1 MKIAVIF
8 STQLRTIEYTTPN
21 LLKFFGELFPQIDFF
36 CHTWDISYHS
46 TKQSGII
53 RHDNPNET
61 IIEDY
66 NKLINNPKIV
76 ANFIKIFNPKKM
88 VIENFLEYQ
97 KKNYLL
103 NENDFQMWYSIWA
116 GNELKKQYEI
126 ENDFKYDIVIK
137 VRGDLIFQTER
148 TLLDDIIDYKNEN
161 NKNTILYIEDF
172 YYLSNSES
180 IDLLSEYGNPEKFI
194 YKNYNNL
201 PWGHIDYLKSIK
213 LNRISSKVCGGL
225 FRNEAIGLNIEQE
238 LNEIFNIYKNYYN

>member
-66 NKLINNPKIV
+66 NKLINDPKIV
-76 ANFIKIFNPKKM
+76 ADFIKIFNPKKM

-97 KKNYLL
+97 KKNYFL

-126 ENDFKYDIVIK
+126 ENIPLGTTLKGGGKVFAILKIDNVKLLIK
-137 VRGDLIFQTER
+137 EGGKSGLW
-148 TLLDDIIDYKNEN
+148 KNP
-161 NKNTILYIEDF
+161 D
-172 YYLSNSES
+172 
-180 IDLLSEYGNPEKFI
+180 G
-194 YKNYNNL
+194 L
-201 PWGHIDYLKSIK
+201 PNFLK
-213 LNRISSKVCGGL
+213 
-225 FRNEAIGLNIEQE
+225 
-238 LNEIFNIYKNYYN
+238 EIF